1 MEINKECNKNSKENI
16 NKTSNQ
22 ELPKKYIKCPECGEA
37 ILMVPT
43 LGEMIA
49 SIESHIVSHKTH
61 HHPDLKVPHLKV
73 PAIRARF
80 SPASHT
86 TSIRHR
92 DSFSETFNL
101 ALKKNMMSYQ
111 KK

>member
-73 PAIRARF
+73 PAIRLDLAQQAILQ
-80 SPASHT
+80 ASDIAIPSQKP
-86 TSIRHR
+86 SIW
-92 DSFSETFNL
+92 L
-101 ALKKNMMSYQ
+101 
-111 KK
+111 